1 MQTYTFLLSFLIC
14 RCIFKPLYSEYL
26 GWFSDEFCQKPS
38 PECCHCYL
46 SFRFSLLC
54 LLSED
59 GRDDTSNDHC
69 GCSYSECY
77 QTKCDHILSSCFILF
92 IVVVCSYENILI
104 IHGRLMITSPTTKN
118 PIQSPA
124 NIFFLLSFKFFIVGV
139 ILLSEDRREDTSHD
153 HWCCGYTEH
162 YITKCDDHS
171 FFSFHS
177 SLVIV
182 SVVYYPKIVE
192 MMPPTIIDVV
202 VTPSIT

>member
-1 MQTYTFLLSFLIC
+1 MHNKKSALLCVCCTALDARRKKENVRICYERFVVFVMVLFLCQMIELSHAANPTHAIAAPINANIYFLLSFLIC
-14 RCIFKPLYSEYL
+14 RCLFKPLYSEYF

-77 QTKCDHILSSCFILF
+77 QTKCDHILSS
-92 IVVVCSYENILI
+92 
-104 IHGRLMITSPTTKN
+104 
-118 PIQSPA
+118 
-124 NIFFLLSFKFFIVGV
+124 
-139 ILLSEDRREDTSHD
+139 
-153 HWCCGYTEH
+153 
-162 YITKCDDHS
+162 
-171 FFSFHS
+171 FHS